1 MYANRLQIMS
11 TFSKLK
17 KNLPTTEWR
26 GLKWLNKNNILKRI
40 VYKKNME
47 WETFIF
53 HFFREFLKKI
63 CCFRKIPKL
72 YIIYK
77 IKKNNMF
84 HFRSY
89 ECFFQANFDFQ
100 VKQSL

>member
-1 MYANRLQIMS
+1 MGDIYIS
-11 TFSKLK
+11 
-17 KNLPTTEWR
+17 
-26 GLKWLNKNNILKRI
+26 
-40 VYKKNME
+40 Y
-47 WETFIF
+47 
-53 HFFREFLKKI
+53 FFREFLKKI
-63 CCFRKIPKL
+63 CCFRKFPKL

-100 VKQSL
+100 EAVTLNRLICMKY